1 MPAEELKNK
10 LRDELYLLKPQSDV
24 GEIKQII
31 ENIFKDFPG
40 QAMK

>member
-31 ENIFKDFPG
+31 EKYLRIFLNRL
-40 QAMK
+40 MK